1 MGSIFSLPSQSRS
14 SCTFTTFLA
23 ARQTPRLKLRP
34 VMNVANVI
42 ALFCLANRARHRWGK
57 SHRHSTARQSDQRRH
72 LRVHEAHPLA
82 LKNYGYLRSIEMSDA
97 LVDLLYSAVRFTAIT
112 TTKGVPDPQWR
123 FAYRFFGSRGI
134 RSTNNRKEPA
144 VTDFAWVAQCREM
157 I

>member
-1 MGSIFSLPSQSRS
+1 
-14 SCTFTTFLA
+14 
-23 ARQTPRLKLRP
+23 
-34 VMNVANVI
+34 
-42 ALFCLANRARHRWGK
+42 
-57 SHRHSTARQSDQRRH
+57 
-72 LRVHEAHPLA
+72 
-82 LKNYGYLRSIEMSDA
+82 MSDA

-157 I
+157 IWVGCSQGARRNSASARHEHCGDSRTTHRGMLCAFVRWHSVHRVRSSERDPSGSTKKEADY